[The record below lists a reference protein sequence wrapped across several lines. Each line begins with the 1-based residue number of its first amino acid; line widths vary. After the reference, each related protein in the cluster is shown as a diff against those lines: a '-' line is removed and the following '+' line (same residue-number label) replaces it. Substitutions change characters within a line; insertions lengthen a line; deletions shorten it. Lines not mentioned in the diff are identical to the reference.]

1 MRVPPSQAHDP
12 ETGDHQIRQ
21 SRFWWIS
28 VVRGIFSLLL
38 GTAVLFTQDNR
49 AMLVSFI
56 GAYWLL
62 SGLLTLRWAMTV
74 RWLRGSRIGLA
85 AGSLSVIAALLVLL
99 REPLQDL
106 IAPDVLINVLGAA
119 AVLTGSLR
127 LLGAFEIERRTGRRW
142 TFGGLALGSVEVVLG
157 LILIVTNGENER
169 VLSIVFAAWGLIG
182 GCLLLIEG
190 FRLHRLGA
198 PTRVDGDTE
207 LLSHRRHG

>member
-1 MRVPPSQAHDP
+1 MKVPPSQAHDP

-49 AMLVSFI
+49 AMLANFI

-62 SGLLTLRWAMTV
+62 SGLLTLRWALTV
-74 RWLRGSRIGLA
+74 RWLRGSQIGLA

-106 IAPDVLINVLGAA
+106 IAPNTLINVLGAA
-119 AVLTGSLR
+119 AVLTGSLAAARSVRDRATDGPALDLRRARSR
-127 LLGAFEIERRTGRRW
+127 LR
-142 TFGGLALGSVEVVLG
+142 
-157 LILIVTNGENER
+157 
-169 VLSIVFAAWGLIG
+169 
-182 GCLLLIEG
+182 
-190 FRLHRLGA
+190 
-198 PTRVDGDTE
+198 
-207 LLSHRRHG
+207 

>member
-1 MRVPPSQAHDP
+1 MPPSHAHDP
-12 ETGDHQIRQ
+12 EMGDPQIRQ

-28 VVRGIFSLLL
+28 IVRGILSLLL

-49 AMLVSFI
+49 AMLANFI

-62 SGLLTLRWAMTV
+62 SGLLTLRWATTV

-85 AGSLSVIAALLVLL
+85 AGCVSVIAALLVLL
-99 REPLQDL
+99 RVQLQDV
-106 IAPDVLINVLGAA
+106 IAPNTLINVLGAA

-142 TFGGLALGSVEVVLG
+142 TFGGLALGSVEVILG
-157 LILIVTNGENER
+157 LVLFVTNGENER
-169 VLSIVFAAWGLIG
+169 VLSIVFAAWGLVG

-190 FRLHRLGA
+190 FRLRHQAAHL
-198 PTRVDGDTE
+198 RV
-207 LLSHRRHG
+207 